1 MSVIEKDRVGE
12 YSISWLLTKE
22 KRVLGPEK
30 ST

>member
-22 KRVLGPEK
+22 KGVLGPEK
-30 ST
+30 